1 VTDELARWV
10 AERAPELRA
19 RAETEA
25 VAVMRD
31 ALVAAAL
38 GDRPPREAAPAS
50 ASSRERPATRQEGQ
64 LFWAYCVLPTGSPY
78 PTGLSGVDPA
88 APVERIQAGGLAA
101 LVSRVPR
108 ADFGEEPLRE
118 NLNDLAWLERAAR
131 AHEGVLDQSLSC
143 ATIVPLRLC
152 TLYETEDSVRE
163 MLTRERDSF
172 ALALDFLAGREEWG
186 VKVLIDPDLL
196 AHEARA
202 ASGEAAALEQDMETR
217 EGGGAYMLRR
227 RLERH
232 VRELS
237 GALAAQ
243 VAERVHT
250 RLEDWALDAVERPPQ
265 NRDLSKHE
273 GEMVL
278 NAAYLVAAERVGE
291 LRELVRT
298 LEAEH
303 SMFGARIE
311 LTGPWPPYN
320 FVPGGGTETIA

>member
-1 VTDELARWV
+1 MSDEVARWV

-19 RAETEA
+19 RAEAEA

-38 GDRPPREAAPAS
+38 GDRSARKTAPAS
-50 ASSRERPATRQEGQ
+50 ASSRERSTTTQEGE
-64 LFWAYCVLPTGSPY
+64 LFWAYCVLSTGDPHPTGVP
-78 PTGLSGVDPA
+78 GVGGA
-88 APVERIQAGGLAA
+88 APVEQLGTGGLSA

-108 ADFGEEPLRE
+108 SEFGEGPLRE

-131 AHEGVLDQSLSC
+131 AHELVLDQALAS

-163 MLTRERDSF
+163 MLTREQDSL

-186 VKVLIDPDLL
+186 VKVLIDPELL
-196 AHEARA
+196 AEEARA
-202 ASGEAAALEQDMETR
+202 ASGDAAALEQDMETR
-217 EGGGAYMLRR
+217 GDGGAYMLRR

-250 RLEDWALDAVERPPQ
+250 RLENWALDAVERQPQ

-278 NAAYLVAAERVGE
+278 NAAYLVTAERVGE
-291 LRELVRT
+291 LRELVST